1 MMSPAQILC
10 LHFTL
15 ILVVASFSNY
25 VRQWGCLIAFV
36 PERVTSSFN
45 FKFKIKTDKVLY
57 FSEPFIFTNAAVKH
71 EY

>member
-15 ILVVASFSNY
+15 IPVVASFSNY

-36 PERVTSSFN
+36 PERVTSS
-45 FKFKIKTDKVLY
+45 
-57 FSEPFIFTNAAVKH
+57 SESVMILVVR
-71 EY
+71 